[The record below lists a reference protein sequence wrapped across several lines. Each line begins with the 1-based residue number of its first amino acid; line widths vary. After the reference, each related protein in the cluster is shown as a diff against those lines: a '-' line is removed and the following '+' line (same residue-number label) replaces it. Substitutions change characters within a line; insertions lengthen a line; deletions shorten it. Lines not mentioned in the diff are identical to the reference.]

1 VAPRRR
7 ARSVTAACRR
17 GLAAAHWAR
26 ARKCGGRVESS
37 RARRKVAAGAAR
49 LGSSIARKEAYRTV
63 PWREVRVRLPARR
76 CWHVLVR
83 PLPPVHPRAARARRG
98 EAVGAGLLGV
108 AGRREHRVA
117 GRRGA
122 DERSDGAVVAR
133 DELRSRRASSGR
145 ARWRRVGRASCS
157 RAALGTQ
164 LGWTRRTSSRCMAL
178 SCAFDHG
185 TSSVAFAGSVGRVR
199 GV

>member
-1 VAPRRR
+1 MVSVSSVAASNREKRHLAKKHYKLSIDKKYSSCR
-7 ARSVTAACRR
+7 VQYSTVQYSTVQHSTLARSERTTAR
-17 GLAAAHWAR
+17 
-26 ARKCGGRVESS
+26 
-37 RARRKVAAGAAR
+37 
-49 LGSSIARKEAYRTV
+49 
-63 PWREVRVRLPARR
+63 
-76 CWHVLVR
+76 WHVMVR
-83 PLPPVHPRAARARRG
+83 PLPPVHPSLARARRG

-108 AGRREHRVA
+108 AGRREHREA

-122 DERSDGAVVAR
+122 DERSDGADVAR
-133 DELRSRRASSGR
+133 AKLRSRRASSGR
-145 ARWRRVGRASCS
+145 ACWRRVGRASCS

-199 GV
+199 GVLGVATWPSVVE